1 MVSTYLL
8 CNKGFWVHSRV
19 IQKQDQF
26 SIFTDHLTVELLENI
41 FHNSDWYPQL
51 WVRNESDFAHFLCIT
66 NSVKAFFGES
76 RRGKY
81 FFNCIDKAFDTYSNY
96 DNVLPAGDFNAEDDE
111 PYLSNFLYQHD
122 LYNLV
127 KVGICFKNSSKR
139 TSIDFFLTTKN
150 TCFQNIVAVC
160 DCLSVFHKLVL
171 TVLKTSS
178 DKNKPCEI
186 LYREYKNFNSESFN

>member
-26 SIFTDHLTVELLENI
+26 SIFTEHLTVELLENI
-41 FHNSDWYPQL
+41 FHNSDWYPRL
-51 WVRNESDFAHFLCIT
+51 WIRNESDFANFLCIT

-81 FFNCIDKAFDTYSNY
+81 FFNCIDKALDTYSNY
-96 DNVLPAGDFNAEDDE
+96 DNVLLAWDFNVEDDE
-111 PYLSNFLYQHD
+111 LCLSNFLNQYD

-127 KVGICFKNSSKR
+127 KVGTCFKNCSKPA
-139 TSIDFFLTTKN
+139 SIDLFLIAKN
-150 TCFQNIVAVC
+150 THF
-160 DCLSVFHKLVL
+160 
-171 TVLKTSS
+171 
-178 DKNKPCEI
+178 
-186 LYREYKNFNSESFN
+186 

>member
-26 SIFTDHLTVELLENI
+26 SIFTEHLTVELLENI
-41 FHNSDWYPQL
+41 FHNSDWYPRL
-51 WVRNESDFAHFLCIT
+51 WIRNESDFANFLCIT

-81 FFNCIDKAFDTYSNY
+81 FFNC
-96 DNVLPAGDFNAEDDE
+96 
-111 PYLSNFLYQHD
+111 NFLYQHD

-150 TCFQNIVAVC
+150 TCFQNTVAVC
-160 DCLSVFHKLVL
+160 NCLSVFHKLVL
-171 TVLKTSS
+171 TILKTSF